1 MTEFIELGVL
11 WSPRE
16 GAKSLASGFVN
27 REGIDALLDIWP
39 KGEDQVRVFI
49 QKIKSSSPRAPQYRI
64 TAVNGEGEV
73 RDHRERGDSSRRGHS
88 ASNDRAG
95 GNRDR
100 GERAESSHRRD
111 RDDRADEKPTG
122 FDREQGFKATDDD
135 VPF

>member
-1 MTEFIELGVL
+1 MAKFIDLGVL

-27 REGIDALLDIWP
+27 REGIDALMDAWP

-49 QKIKSSSPRAPQYRI
+49 QKIKSSTPRAPQYRI
-64 TAVNGEGEV
+64 TAVHEEGEV
-73 RDHRERGDSSRRGHS
+73 KERGHTSSRGRS
-88 ASNDRAG
+88 ESNDRSG
-95 GNRDR
+95 KSSDR
-100 GERAESSHRRD
+100 GERAGSSRGRY
-111 RDDRADEKPTG
+111 RDDRSDEKPTG